1 MNSENNVGEALR
13 KSIIGDLIKA
23 HNNLE
28 DLLEDNNR
36 EYFSILYNLDKSI
49 ISLINDLNSVPT
61 ENLIAIH
68 SQIKEIINLK

>member
-1 MNSENNVGEALR
+1 MAENNIVEALR

-36 EYFSILYNLDKSI
+36 KNYNILYNLDKSI

>member
-1 MNSENNVGEALR
+1 MAENNIGEALR

-36 EYFSILYNLDKSI
+36 KNYNILYNLDKSI